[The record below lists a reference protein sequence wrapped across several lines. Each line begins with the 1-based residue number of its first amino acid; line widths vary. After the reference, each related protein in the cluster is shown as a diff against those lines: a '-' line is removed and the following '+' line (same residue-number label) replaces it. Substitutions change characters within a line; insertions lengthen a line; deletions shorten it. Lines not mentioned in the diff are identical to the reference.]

1 MANFLNY
8 NKKDLIKLYK
18 RFFLVLL
25 CCFPVLVLMAVFVVG
40 KLSNIL
46 QILIYCLIVAGVFV
60 IEEMLYNAKREQRER
75 LKQEAMRKKGK
86 K

>member
-1 MANFLNY
+1 MANYLNY

-25 CCFPVLVLMAVFVVG
+25 CCFPVLVLLAIFVVG
-40 KLSNIL
+40 NLHSAL
-46 QILIYCLIVAGVFV
+46 QILIYCLIVAAVFV
-60 IEEMLYNAKREQRER
+60 IEELLYNAKREQRER
-75 LKQEAMRKKGK
+75 LKEEARLKKGK

>member
-8 NKKDLIKLYK
+8 NKKETIRLYK
-18 RFFLVLL
+18 RFFIVLL
-25 CCFPVLVLMAVFVVG
+25 CCFPVLVLMAFFVVG

-46 QILIYCLIVAGVFV
+46 QILIYCLIVAAVFV
-60 IEEMLYNAKREQRER
+60 IEELLYNAKREQRER
-75 LKQEAMRKKGK
+75 LKEEARLKKGK

>member
-1 MANFLNY
+1 MANYLNY

-25 CCFPVLVLMAVFVVG
+25 CCFPVLVLLAIFVVG
-40 KLSNIL
+40 NLHSAL

-75 LKQEAMRKKGK
+75 LKEEARLKKGK